1 MNGTFEFLDYLI
13 FGLYAITILAIGLW
27 VSRDKDGKQKNA
39 EDYFLASKSL
49 PWWAVGTSLI
59 AANISAEQFI
69 GMSGSGFALGLAI
82 ASYEW
87 MAAITLLVVGKYFL
101 PIFIEKG
108 LYTIPEFI
116 EKRFSTN
123 LKTILAIFWIALFVF
138 VNLTTVLFLGGKA
151 LDTIIGV
158 GDGSILLNSIIGLG
172 LFAAAYSLWGGLA
185 SVAWTDVIQVVILI
199 FGGLLMTYFALANV
213 TDSGSF
219 IDGMKYVYEKAPERF
234 SMILSKG
241 EIIKPNGGDAWW
253 DLPGLAVLIG
263 GIWVANLYYWG
274 FNQYIIQRTLAA
286 KSLAEGQKGIV
297 FAAFLKLII
306 PVIVVLPGII
316 AYVMNLDDSG
326 VLTAASVDP
335 GFIGA
340 AGNIANDNAAPWLI
354 KNFIP
359 VGVKGLILAAL
370 AAAIVSSLAS
380 MLNSTST
387 IFTMDIY
394 RSHFNKNASDA
405 QMVFVGR
412 ITAVVALIIAIIIA
426 PQLGSLGQVFIFI
439 QEYTGVVSPGIL
451 AVFLMGL
458 FYKKATNNAAIWGAI
473 LSIPIAMYFKVAPTG
488 WSDASIFVEL
498 PFMHQMGYTCIAT
511 LAVIALISYL
521 DGNKDMDDYDNI
533 MNDLSL
539 NPNSIPLLA
548 GEVVHADQNG
558 KCADMNLIIAS
569 LPDVIPK
576 AHIISSSGCNA
587 HEDNV
592 HFNSEGYRELG
603 KRYAHKMISLLENKE
618 IED

>member
-13 FGLYAITILAIGLW
+13 FGLYAVTILAIGLW

-286 KSLAEGQKGIV
+286 KSLEEGQKGIV

-326 VLTAASVDP
+326 VLTVASVDP

-394 RSHFNKNASDA
+394 RSHFNKNATDA
-405 QMVFVGR
+405 QMVSVGR

-473 LSIPIAMYFKVAPTG
+473 LSIPIAMYFKVAPKG

-498 PFMHQMGYTCIAT
+498 PFMHQMGYTCIVT
-511 LAVIALISYL
+511 LALIAFISYL
-521 DGNKDMDDYDNI
+521 DGNKDDSKGINLTKKLFATNNTFNI
-533 MNDLSL
+533 GAFS
-539 NPNSIPLLA
+539 
-548 GEVVHADQNG
+548 VV
-558 KCADMNLIIAS
+558 LITAF
-569 LPDVIPK
+569 L
-576 AHIISSSGCNA
+576 
-587 HEDNV
+587 
-592 HFNSEGYRELG
+592 
-603 KRYAHKMISLLENKE
+603 YAMFW
-618 IED
+618 

>member
-13 FGLYAITILAIGLW
+13 FGLYAVTILAIGLW

-286 KSLAEGQKGIV
+286 KSLEEGQKGIV

-316 AYVMNLDDSG
+316 AYVMNLDDTG
-326 VLTAASVDP
+326 ALTTASVDP

-405 QMVFVGR
+405 QMVSVGR

-473 LSIPIAMYFKVAPTG
+473 LSIPIAMYFKVAPKG

-511 LAVIALISYL
+511 LAVIAFISYL
-521 DGNKDMDDYDNI
+521 DGNKDDPKGINLTKKLFAT
-533 MNDLSL
+533 N
-539 NPNSIPLLA
+539 NTFSIGAFSVLLITA
-548 GEVVHADQNG
+548 F
-558 KCADMNLIIAS
+558 L
-569 LPDVIPK
+569 
-576 AHIISSSGCNA
+576 
-587 HEDNV
+587 
-592 HFNSEGYRELG
+592 
-603 KRYAHKMISLLENKE
+603 YAMFW
-618 IED
+618 

>member
-1 MNGTFEFLDYLI
+1 MSGTFELLDYVI
-13 FGLYAITILAIGLW
+13 FGLYAITILGIGLW
-27 VSRDKDGKQKNA
+27 VSRDKKGKQKNA

-49 PWWAVGTSLI
+49 PWWAVGASLI

-116 EKRFSTN
+116 EKRYSTN

-151 LDTIIGV
+151 LDTIIGI

-234 SMILSKG
+234 SMILSQG

-263 GIWVANLYYWG
+263 GMWVANLYYWG

-316 AYVMNLDDSG
+316 AYVMNIDDSG
-326 VLTAASVDP
+326 MLTTASVDP

-340 AGNIANDNAAPWLI
+340 AGNFANDNAAPWLI

-394 RSHFNKNASDA
+394 KSHFNKNASDA
-405 QMVFVGR
+405 QMVSVGR

-458 FYKKATNNAAIWGAI
+458 FYKKATNNGAIWGAI
-473 LSIPIAMYFKVAPTG
+473 LSIPIAMYFKVAPKG

-511 LAVIALISYL
+511 LAIIALISYM
-521 DGNKDMDDYDNI
+521 DGNQDDPKGINLTKKLFATNKTFNI
-533 MNDLSL
+533 GAFSV
-539 NPNSIPLLA
+539 LLITA
-548 GEVVHADQNG
+548 F
-558 KCADMNLIIAS
+558 L
-569 LPDVIPK
+569 
-576 AHIISSSGCNA
+576 
-587 HEDNV
+587 
-592 HFNSEGYRELG
+592 
-603 KRYAHKMISLLENKE
+603 YAMFW
-618 IED
+618 